1 MLDIEGLSA
10 GYDGRAVIH
19 DIGLHIGPGEIV
31 ALIGANGAGKST
43 LARTLSGLL
52 PTLSGSIRFSGRDIT
67 RMAPSERV
75 RMGLIHV
82 PEGRQVF
89 AGLTVA
95 ENLELGTYA
104 SQHLAGPAF
113 RDRVQAVYRQFP
125 VLQERAGSY
134 AGNLSGGQQ
143 QMLAIARGMMGQPKL
158 LILDEPSLGL
168 SPSLVAEV
176 FGLIGRLRSQG
187 LAILLSEQNA
197 RMSLAIADRGYVI
210 ENGRVT
216 FSGDAG
222 DLLRSDDIA
231 ARYLGL
237 DGVAQPSRLDENLSA
252 RLIETIRGAAR
263 RGQNPAST

>member
-1 MLDIEGLSA
+1 MLDVEGLGS

-19 DIGLHIGPGEIV
+19 DIGLRVGAGEIV

-52 PTLSGSIRFSGRDIT
+52 PALHGRIRFDGRDIT
-67 RMAPSERV
+67 RMAPAERV

-95 ENLELGTYA
+95 ENLELGAYV
-104 SQHLAGPAF
+104 SQAGPGF
-113 RDRVQAVYRQFP
+113 RDRLPAVYRQFP

-216 FSGDAG
+216 LSGDAG

-237 DGVAQPSRLDENLSA
+237 GGAAQASRLDESLSA
-252 RLIETIRGAAR
+252 RLIETIRGAAVH
-263 RGQNPAST
+263 G

>member
-1 MLDIEGLSA
+1 MLEIEGLSA

-19 DIGLHIGPGEIV
+19 EIGLQIGAGEIV

-52 PTLSGSIRFSGRDIT
+52 PALTGSIRFGAQDIT
-67 RMAPSERV
+67 RMAPAARV
-75 RMGLIHV
+75 QMGLIHV

-89 AGLTVA
+89 AGLKVA
-95 ENLELGTYA
+95 ENLELGAYA
-104 SQHLAGPAF
+104 SQRLAGQALG
-113 RDRVQAVYRQFP
+113 DRLQAVYRQFP
-125 VLQERAGSY
+125 VLQERAGSF

-197 RMSLAIADRGYVI
+197 RMSLAIADRAYVV
-210 ENGRVT
+210 ENGHVT
-216 FSGDAG
+216 FSGNAG

-231 ARYLGL
+231 ARYLGS
-237 DGVAQPSRLDENLSA
+237 DGAAQSSRLDENLIV
-252 RLIETIRGAAR
+252 RLIETIRDAA
-263 RGQNPAST
+263 AHEAI